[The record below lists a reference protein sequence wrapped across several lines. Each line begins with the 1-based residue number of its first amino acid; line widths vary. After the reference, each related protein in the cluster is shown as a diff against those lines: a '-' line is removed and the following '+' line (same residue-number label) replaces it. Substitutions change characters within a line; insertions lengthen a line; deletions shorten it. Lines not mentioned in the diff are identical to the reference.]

1 MAKVIFEFD
10 DMADER
16 VSVTVTC
23 EPEMPETKER
33 LTNAQKIALQT
44 IAIVEKIFEE
54 KTLRR
59 CQIDTISKT
68 AGGFDCKA

>member
-1 MAKVIFEFD
+1 MAKVILEFD

-16 VSVTVTC
+16 VSATVIC
-23 EPEMPETKER
+23 EPEMPENMTKER

-54 KTLRR
+54 K
-59 CQIDTISKT
+59 I
-68 AGGFDCKA
+68 

>member
-1 MAKVIFEFD
+1 MAKVILTFED
-10 DMADER
+10 IENEK

-23 EPEMPETKER
+23 EPEMPEMPENMTKER

-54 KTLRR
+54 K
-59 CQIDTISKT
+59 I
-68 AGGFDCKA
+68 